1 MSEVIK
7 KQSLDRNEMKNYRPI
22 SNIPYLGKLIEK
34 AVTSQLHTYIEGNH
48 LAEPLQSAY
57 RIGHGTET
65 ALIKVQNDILCA
77 LDQQMAV
84 YIVLLDLSAAFDTLD
99 FDIMLERF
107 QNRFGITGSALNW
120 FDSYFRHRKYHVTIA
135 GVDSVEN
142 ELLYGAPQGS
152 VIGPLSFVMYVRP
165 LGDILRKH
173 GVKFHMYADDTQ
185 IYIPF
190 NPKIPGNSESALA
203 KLKDCISEVQQWML
217 VNKLKLNQDKTEF
230 LLIASPNHHRL
241 LSNTRLLIDPN
252 TVIHPS
258 PFVRNLGVVF
268 DKFMNMDEH
277 VTQMCKSVNYH
288 IRNLSRIRRY
298 IDKDTCHTAVR
309 ALITSRLDYCN
320 SLLNGITNKNMVR
333 LQSLQNKAARLV
345 YMTPKHTPTSPL
357 IVKLHWLRIPQR
369 IQYKI
374 LTIVFNS
381 IHKEAPQYIN
391 ELLHTYDSTYH
402 LRSSKR
408 TSLVIPKTH
417 KRAGDRSFSYIAPKL
432 WNSLPPS
439 LANKPSNS
447 LFKKHLKS
455 HLFQ

>member
-1 MSEVIK
+1 M
-7 KQSLDRNEMKNYRPI
+7 
-22 SNIPYLGKLIEK
+22 
-34 AVTSQLHTYIEGNH
+34 
-48 LAEPLQSAY
+48 
-57 RIGHGTET
+57 
-65 ALIKVQNDILCA
+65 
-77 LDQQMAV
+77 
-84 YIVLLDLSAAFDTLD
+84 
-99 FDIMLERF
+99 
-107 QNRFGITGSALNW
+107 
-120 FDSYFRHRKYHVTIA
+120 
-135 GVDSVEN
+135 
-142 ELLYGAPQGS
+142 
-152 VIGPLSFVMYVRP
+152 
-165 LGDILRKH
+165 
-173 GVKFHMYADDTQ
+173 
-185 IYIPF
+185 
-190 NPKIPGNSESALA
+190 
-203 KLKDCISEVQQWML
+203 
-217 VNKLKLNQDKTEF
+217 
-230 LLIASPNHHRL
+230 
-241 LSNTRLLIDPN
+241 
-252 TVIHPS
+252 
-258 PFVRNLGVVF
+258 
-268 DKFMNMDEH
+268 
-277 VTQMCKSVNYH
+277 
-288 IRNLSRIRRY
+288 
-298 IDKDTCHTAVR
+298 
-309 ALITSRLDYCN
+309 CN

-447 LFKKHLKS
+447 LFKNHLKS

>member
-1 MSEVIK
+1 MNIYTGDQHNV
-7 KQSLDRNEMKNYRPI
+7 SLTIAPRSIVPE
-22 SNIPYLGKLIEK
+22 
-34 AVTSQLHTYIEGNH
+34 VTSLLIFWGWAFTSPGR
-48 LAEPLQSAY
+48 LAPSYPMLD
-57 RIGHGTET
+57 
-65 ALIKVQNDILCA
+65 LIKV
-77 LDQQMAV
+77 
-84 YIVLLDLSAAFDTLD
+84 
-99 FDIMLERF
+99 
-107 QNRFGITGSALNW
+107 
-120 FDSYFRHRKYHVTIA
+120 
-135 GVDSVEN
+135 
-142 ELLYGAPQGS
+142 
-152 VIGPLSFVMYVRP
+152 

-230 LLIASPNHHRL
+230 LLIASPNHNRL
-241 LSNTRLLIDPN
+241 LSNTRLVIVPN

-288 IRNLSRIRRY
+288 IHNLSRIRRY

-309 ALITSRLDYCN
+309 ALITSRLDYSN

-357 IVKLHWLRIPQR
+357 IVKLHWLIIPQR

-391 ELLHTYDSTYH
+391 ELLHTYDMALGSGGAGGAAEPPEKNQGVRSTPWKF
-402 LRSSKR
+402 L
-408 TSLVIPKTH
+408 
-417 KRAGDRSFSYIAPKL
+417 
-432 WNSLPPS
+432 
-439 LANKPSNS
+439 
-447 LFKKHLKS
+447 
-455 HLFQ
+455 